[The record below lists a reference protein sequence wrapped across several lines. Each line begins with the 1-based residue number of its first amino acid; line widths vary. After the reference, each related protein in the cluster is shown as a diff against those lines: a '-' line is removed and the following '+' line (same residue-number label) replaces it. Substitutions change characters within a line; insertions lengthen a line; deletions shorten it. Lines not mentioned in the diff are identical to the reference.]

1 MLIFKKESPTSS
13 GRSLG
18 GLAIEQL
25 LFDLG
30 HRLKISNFYFQKI
43 RRKIS
48 VANLSRL
55 DKRLADLPVASS
67 IAGRDQVGNAA
78 RLEERRQIRA
88 GVVVLHEL
96 KANI

>member
-30 HRLKISNFYFQKI
+30 HRLKMFNFYFQKI
-43 RRKIS
+43 FRRKS
-48 VANLSRL
+48 EENFQ
-55 DKRLADLPVASS
+55 KRTFPDLTNASQTFLL
-67 IAGRDQVGNAA
+67 RPP
-78 RLEERRQIRA
+78 
-88 GVVVLHEL
+88 
-96 KANI
+96 